1 MPARTSTPDAADLRR
16 ELGYITEEALAG
28 LLGITVPTLRNRA
41 AAGSLPPRY
50 KLGRESVYRLAEVES
65 FIKRR
70 RVARGA
76 PDPTRPSAA

>member
-1 MPARTSTPDAADLRR
+1 MPARTSTPDSADLRR

-50 KLGRESVYRLAEVES
+50 KLGRESVYQLAEVES

-70 RVARGA
+70 RVAR
-76 PDPTRPSAA
+76 AAA

>member
-1 MPARTSTPDAADLRR
+1 MPAKTSTPDAAELRR
-16 ELGYITEEALAG
+16 ELGYITEDSLAG
-28 LLGITVPTLRNRA
+28 LLGITTATLRNRA

-70 RVARGA
+70 RV
-76 PDPTRPSAA
+76 TRAAA